1 MHPLKRAIFLFAL
14 LSITWIH
21 AQIDFEDYQPAKS
34 IGEIPSRL
42 KESSAIKA
50 RRQIEE
56 INKNI
61 SRRSEK
67 RIEREHAI
75 QSNYLEDELLSS
87 GQALY
92 GEAMSDYVEKVG
104 IKLLGSHP
112 ELRDKI
118 QFYVL
123 RSDEPNAYTTSNGL
137 VFVSVGLLA
146 RLENEAQLA
155 VVLAHEIQHFIEN
168 HALMIYK
175 GMVGARLNIREE
187 AIEKR
192 LSLLY
197 RFSQEQELQ
206 ADKLGFKM
214 LENSPYDLT
223 EGIRGLKILKY
234 ADYSFLET
242 NWNIDSLFGSYVKIP
257 GELQSDIQQRIENA
271 NLKNESDDK
280 NDLINANHTH
290 PQLDYRVL
298 VLKDL
303 ITKSSY
309 SSDGKLKFLIPQEQ
323 FIQVQKIARHELML
337 LHLRKADYGRVLY
350 LSRVFELL
358 CGPTKFISRA
368 KTMAIYGIIHHKYLD
383 HNLQNYGCNILQ
395 NRGDWRPLTAGLLE
409 VPPQSLAALSLR
421 IIWTEKSRYPNDEFI
436 DRCWLECLKIA
447 RLKGIT
453 DFEALLSYAPKSID
467 SKGIDSTLALSD
479 STVKSQMIAS
489 SADLKSMIVK
499 PQNRESADWY
509 VSLFYDL
516 PEKER
521 LKSEINSW
529 LKDNSVTTNPS
540 EDWSFESAKR
550 NIERRRFDKP
560 NSEFKGL
567 LMLQP
572 RLTYRKISATGRKE
586 RNFLIEEKSKS
597 TLYDAWLE
605 VSKNSTLP
613 VQLIHNQ
620 ASEKLS
626 TEDLNRYSRAKDWLT
641 ERTNNDTH
649 SMVLFM
655 SQYVSDLKDSLKNNL
670 LGWTAYD
677 YEIQK
682 RPFDVSGL
690 MYAILLPPYAPF
702 FLYQQ
707 SQSDAA
713 TRQLTYVYN
722 LETSR
727 QVYIHSR
734 ARTSKWHKDMLHA
747 HIYETVYY
755 IAHAKNLK

>member
-50 RRQIEE
+50 RRQIDE

-87 GQALY
+87 GQVLY
-92 GEAMSDYVEKVG
+92 GETMSNYVEKVG
-104 IKLLGSHP
+104 IKVLGSHP

-337 LHLRKADYGRVLY
+337 LYLRKADYGRVLY

-383 HNLQNYGCNILQ
+383 YNLQNYGCNILQ

-550 NIERRRFDKP
+550 NIDRRRFDKP

-655 SQYVSDLKDSLKNNL
+655 SQYVSDLKDSSKNNL

>member
-50 RRQIEE
+50 RRQIDE

-87 GQALY
+87 GQVLY
-92 GEAMSDYVEKVG
+92 GETMSNYVEKVG
-104 IKLLGSHP
+104 IKVLGSHP

-123 RSDEPNAYTTSNGL
+123 RSDEPNAYTTSNGF

-168 HALMIYK
+168 HAPMIYK

-197 RFSQEQELQ
+197 RFSQEQELH

-323 FIQVQKIARHELML
+323 FIQVQKIARHELMML
-337 LHLRKADYGRVLY
+337 YLRKADYGRVLY

-550 NIERRRFDKP
+550 NIDRRRFDKP

-613 VQLIHNQ
+613 VQLIYNQ

-655 SQYVSDLKDSLKNNL
+655 SQYVSDLKDSSKNNL

>member
-14 LSITWIH
+14 FSITGIH
-21 AQIDFEDYQPAKS
+21 AQIDFEDYQPARS
-34 IGEIPSRL
+34 TGEIPSRL

-50 RRQIEE
+50 RRQIDR
-56 INKNI
+56 INKKT
-61 SRRSEK
+61 SRRSDK

-92 GEAMSDYVEKVG
+92 GETMSDYVEKVG
-104 IKLLGSHP
+104 LKVLESHP
-112 ELRDKI
+112 KLKDKI

-214 LENSPYDLT
+214 LENSSYDLT

-242 NWNIDSLFGSYVKIP
+242 TWNIDSLFGSYVKIP
-257 GELQSDIQQRIENA
+257 RELQSDIQQRIEKA

-280 NDLINANHTH
+280 NDLLNANRTH
-290 PQLDYRVL
+290 PQIDYRVL

-309 SSDGKLKFLIPQEQ
+309 SPDGKLKFLVPEEEFQNA
-323 FIQVQKIARHELML
+323 QKIARHELML

-358 CGPTKFISRA
+358 YGHTKFNSRA
-368 KTMAIYGIIHHKYLD
+368 KSMAIYGMIHHKYLD

-395 NRGDWRPLTAGLLE
+395 NRGGWRPLTAGLLE
-409 VPPQSLAALSLR
+409 ATPQSLAALSLR
-421 IIWTEKSRYPNDEFI
+421 IIWTEKSRYPKDEFI

-447 RLKGIT
+447 RLKGII
-453 DFEALLSYAPKSID
+453 DLEALLSYAPKSID
-467 SKGIDSTLALSD
+467 STVVDSTLVLSD
-479 STVKSQMIAS
+479 SAVKSHMIAT
-489 SADLKSMIVK
+489 SADLRSMIVK
-499 PQNRESADWY
+499 PQSRESEDWY
-509 VSLFYDL
+509 VALFYDL
-516 PEKER
+516 PEKEL

-529 LKDNSVTTNPS
+529 LKENKLTPTSS
-540 EDWSFESAKR
+540 GDWGFSSSLR
-550 NIERRRFDKP
+550 NLDKRRFDKP

-605 VSKNSTLP
+605 VSKTSTLP
-613 VQLIHNQ
+613 VELIHNQ
-620 ASEKLS
+620 ASDKLS
-626 TEDLNRYSRAKDWLT
+626 TDDLNRYSRAKDWLT

-655 SQYVSDLKDSLKNNL
+655 SQYVSALKGSSKNNL

-690 MYAILLPPYAPF
+690 MNAILFPPYAPF

-707 SQSDAA
+707 SLADAA

-734 ARTSKWHKDMLHA
+734 ARTSKWHKDMLRA

>member
-1 MHPLKRAIFLFAL
+1 MHPLKGAIYLFAL
-14 LSITWIH
+14 LSITGIH
-21 AQIDFEDYQPAKS
+21 AQIDFDEYRPAKS
-34 IGEIPSRL
+34 TGDIPSRL

-50 RRQIEE
+50 RRQIDR
-56 INKNI
+56 INEKI
-61 SRRSEK
+61 SRRSQK

-92 GEAMSDYVEKVG
+92 GEAMSNYVEKVG
-104 IKLLGSHP
+104 LKVLDSHP
-112 ELRDKI
+112 ELIDKI

-123 RSDEPNAYTTSNGL
+123 RSDEPNVYTTSNGL

-175 GMVGARLNIREE
+175 GMVGAQLNIKEE
-187 AIEKR
+187 SIEKR

-214 LENSPYDLT
+214 LENSLYDLT

-242 NWNIDSLFGSYVKIP
+242 TWNIDSLFGSHVEIP
-257 GELQSDIQQRIENA
+257 TELQSDIQQRIENA
-271 NLKNESDDK
+271 NLKNESNDK
-280 NDLINANHTH
+280 NDLLNANRTH
-290 PQLDYRVL
+290 PQIDYRVL

-303 ITKSSY
+303 MAESSY
-309 SSDGKLKFLIPQEQ
+309 LSDGKQQFLVPQEEFAQ
-323 FIQVQKIARHELML
+323 AQKIAVHELML
-337 LHLRKADYGRVLY
+337 LHLSKADYGRVLY

-358 CGPTKFISRA
+358 YGPTKFISRA
-368 KTMAIYGIIHHKYLD
+368 KSMAIYGMVHHKYLD

-395 NRGDWRPLTAGLLE
+395 NRGGWRPLTAGLIELS
-409 VPPQSLAALSLR
+409 PQSLAALSLR
-421 IIWTEKSRYPNDEFI
+421 ITWAEKSRYPDDKFI
-436 DRCWLECLKIA
+436 DKCWLECLKMA
-447 RLKGIT
+447 RFKGII
-453 DFEALLSYAPKSID
+453 DLEAILSYAPKSTD
-467 SKGIDSTLALSD
+467 SIGVDGLIVLSD
-479 STVKSQMIAS
+479 SAVKSQMIAT
-489 SADLKSMIVK
+489 SADLRNMIVK
-499 PQNRESADWY
+499 PQSRESDDWFI
-509 VSLFYDL
+509 SLFYDL
-516 PEKER
+516 PEKEL
-521 LKSEINSW
+521 LKSKIKSW
-529 LKDNSVTTNPS
+529 LKENTVNLTRSD
-540 EDWSFESAKR
+540 DWGFESSSR
-550 NIERRRFDKP
+550 NMDRKRFDKINP
-560 NSEFKGL
+560 DFKGL
-567 LMLQP
+567 IMLQP
-572 RLTYRKISATGRKE
+572 RLTYRKVYATGQKE

-597 TLYDAWLE
+597 TLYHAWQE
-605 VSKNSTLP
+605 VSKTSELP
-613 VQLIHNQ
+613 VRLIHNH

-626 TEDLNRYSRAKDWLT
+626 TKDINRYSRAKDWLT

-655 SQYVSDLKDSLKNNL
+655 GQYLSELKDSSKNNL

-682 RPFDVSGL
+682 RPFDFSGL

-707 SQSDAA
+707 SQVDAA

-722 LETSR
+722 LETGR

-734 ARTSKWHKDMLHA
+734 ARTSKWHKDMLRA

-755 IAHAKNLK
+755 IAHATNLK

>member
-50 RRQIEE
+50 RRQIDE

-92 GEAMSDYVEKVG
+92 GETMSDYVEKVG
-104 IKLLGSHP
+104 IKVLGSHP

-436 DRCWLECLKIA
+436 DRCWLECLKIT

-550 NIERRRFDKP
+550 NIDRRRFDKP

-613 VQLIHNQ
+613 VQLIYNQ

-655 SQYVSDLKDSLKNNL
+655 SQYVSDLKDSSKNNL